1 MPSLL
6 QLCDNPDPAAAALP
20 VLPCRLV
27 ATAAALEAAAEATIA
42 AAARFRRLAV
52 LPSMPSARR
61 LLRIPVRPTCVDL
74 FDNWNNK
81 I

>member
-1 MPSLL
+1 M
-6 QLCDNPDPAAAALP
+6 
-20 VLPCRLV
+20 PCRLV

-52 LPSMPSARR
+52 PPSMPCGTRAAADACPHSLAARG